1 MNFFQAIT
9 PGGQIVNTNQIVVN
23 NAALAQ
29 QLASGKAQ
37 LATIGG
43 HQVVIRSTPTGNHGI
58 VHLNSTSGGIV
69 VKNPVAPTK
78 SQQG

>member
-1 MNFFQAIT
+1 MVT
-9 PGGQIVNTNQIVVN
+9 PAGQIINTNQIVVN

-43 HQVVIRSTPTGNHGI
+43 QQVVIRSTPAGNQI
-58 VHLNSTSGGIV
+58 VHLNSSSGNLV
-69 VKNPVAPTK
+69 VKNAVSPAK
-78 SQQG
+78 AQQGKIYL